1 MFEALRGLRDAV
13 APESGNLGGNGGGNA
28 STTEPDVEELWQA
41 YCNGDEAVT
50 ALVQRF
56 SINSANDTVG
66 GVASGSTKVIQ
77 KRSDF
82 VAWYAVM
89 EREKDKELVER
100 LAAAVLLKSDEI
112 EDALLKVP
120 GLNRT
125 RTEQLS
131 YIEELIA
138 ANAAAADEL
147 ESVYEMAIARRER
160 CRQFVRKHTSEALG
174 IEEEV

>member
-1 MFEALRGLRDAV
+1 
-13 APESGNLGGNGGGNA
+13 
-28 STTEPDVEELWQA
+28 
-41 YCNGDEAVT
+41 
-50 ALVQRF
+50 
-56 SINSANDTVG
+56 
-66 GVASGSTKVIQ
+66 
-77 KRSDF
+77 
-82 VAWYAVM
+82 
-89 EREKDKELVER
+89 
-100 LAAAVLLKSDEI
+100 LLKSDEI